1 MKINAVDSSPNVSQ
15 HVNSSAERLNRLN
28 SLNGQANAPSL
39 AHPDGHPDAGQLEK
53 LEGNEQ
59 FINNNE
65 PIQAPRSR
73 DYAWSKHLVAG
84 GMAGVASRSCTAPLD
99 RIKVL
104 LQVRGHELQSIRS
117 CASFIRKEGGML
129 AFWRGNGI
137 NCIKIAPEIALRF
150 MFYEQVRL
158 FAC

>member
-1 MKINAVDSSPNVSQ
+1 MKINSVDSSPNVSH
-15 HVNSSAERLNRLN
+15 HVNSVERLNSQAG
-28 SLNGQANAPSL
+28 SLSRS
-39 AHPDGHPDAGQLEK
+39 AHHDTSNLDQLEAK

-59 FINNNE
+59 FVNNNE
-65 PIQAPRSR
+65 PIQAPVSKS
-73 DYAWSKHLVAG
+73 DYAWSKHLAAG
-84 GMAGVASRSCTAPLD
+84 GMAGVASRTCTAPLD

-117 CASFIRKEGGML
+117 CASFIRNEGGLL

-150 MFYEQVRL
+150 MFYEQVRRRID
-158 FAC
+158 